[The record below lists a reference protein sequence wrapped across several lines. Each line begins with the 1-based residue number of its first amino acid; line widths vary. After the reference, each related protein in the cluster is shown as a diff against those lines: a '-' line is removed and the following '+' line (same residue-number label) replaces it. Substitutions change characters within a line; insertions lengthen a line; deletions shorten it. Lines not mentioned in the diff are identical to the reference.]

1 MLAARLPHS
10 GAHWVDHVARHA
22 HAIPDQAAIRFEGAS
37 ITWARLHERVRRL
50 AAAFAIRGV
59 GRGDRVAI
67 LMTNRPEFV
76 EATLAANAAGAIA
89 VPVNFRLA
97 PAEAAYVLGDSGARL
112 VVTDA
117 AGAPLA
123 AAASAALLPPPRI
136 IVTGPDPAGD
146 VGGAAAGAAGAES
159 YEALLDAGPAA
170 PPEVQIDE
178 HDVALIMYTSGT
190 TGRPKGAMLTH
201 LNLLMQ
207 AITAIRTSR
216 LHDDGHVAL
225 INVPL
230 FHIAGIGTMPP
241 ALMIGSTSVI
251 MPTASFDAGATLDVI
266 ESEGVTHLFL
276 VPAQWQVL
284 CTHPDV
290 TRRTGSLRSLT
301 WGAAPATV
309 TLLETMAAAFPAAEI
324 ISVFGQTEMS
334 PVTTYLP
341 GADAIRKIGSVG
353 KPIPTIAARIVDEE
367 MNDVA
372 PGQVGEIVY
381 RGPTL
386 MAGYWQNPEA
396 TAEAFRGGWFHSG
409 DLVRADEEG
418 FLYVVDRKK
427 DMIISGGENIYC
439 AEVENVL
446 SAHPAVADIAVI
458 GAKHDRWGETPIAVV
473 VPADPAAPPT
483 LDDLAGWA
491 RGKLSSYKKPTR
503 LVLVDQLPRNAA
515 GKVLK
520 HELRATYGAPPAS
533 PAPAGPAAPPVA

>member
-1 MLAARLPHS
+1 MPAARLPDSLPHS

-37 ITWARLHERVRRL
+37 ITWARLHERVQRL

-97 PAEAAYVLGDSGARL
+97 PAEAAYILGDSGARL

-117 AGAPLA
+117 AAAPLA
-123 AAASAALLPPPRI
+123 AAAAAALVPPPRI
-136 IVTGPDPAGD
+136 IVTGLDPAGD
-146 VGGAAAGAAGAES
+146 VAGDAAGAES
-159 YEALLDAGPAA
+159 YEALLEAVTTA

-178 HDVALIMYTSGT
+178 RDVALIMYTSGT

-207 AITAIRTSR
+207 ALTAIRTSR
-216 LHDDGHVAL
+216 LHDGGHVAL
-225 INVPL
+225 LNVPL

-241 ALMIGSTSVI
+241 SLMIGSTSVI
-251 MPTASFDAGATLDVI
+251 MPTAPFDAAATLEVI

-309 TLLETMAAAFPAAEI
+309 TLLKTMAAAFPAAEI

-341 GADAIRKIGSVG
+341 GGDAIRKIGSVG

-396 TAEAFRGGWFHSG
+396 TAAAFRGGWFHSG

-439 AEVENVL
+439 SEVENVL

-483 LDDLAGWA
+483 LDDLTAWA

-503 LVLVDQLPRNAA
+503 LVLVDELPRNAA

-520 HELRATYGAPPAS
+520 HELRAAYGAPPAR
-533 PAPAGPAAPPVA
+533 AARAAPPVA